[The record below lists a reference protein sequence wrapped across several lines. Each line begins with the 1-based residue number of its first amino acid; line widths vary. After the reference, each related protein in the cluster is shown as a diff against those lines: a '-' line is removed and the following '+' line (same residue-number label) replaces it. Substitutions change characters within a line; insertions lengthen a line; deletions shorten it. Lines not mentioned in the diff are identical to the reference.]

1 MRPLLQQ
8 LAPSK
13 ESLTMEN
20 VFAPQAQQLQT
31 AISQE
36 LNITAEV
43 CRAYATSYDLLLRL
57 RPFRAQSVPNSRW
70 GALGM
75 DKQRDRERERER
87 DKLTE
92 SHFLS
97 RCQKPR
103 GRRPRGGEMKT
114 YIRHWP

>member
-1 MRPLLQQ
+1 MRPFLHE
-8 LAPSK
+8 LAQRK

-36 LNITAEV
+36 RSIAAENIPSSIGSEFAF
-43 CRAYATSYDLLLRL
+43 AS
-57 RPFRAQSVPNSRW
+57 SRN
-70 GALGM
+70 G
-75 DKQRDRERERER
+75 QRNRET

-97 RCQKPR
+97 RYQGHRAIAKRQDITRSSGKAC
-103 GRRPRGGEMKT
+103 
-114 YIRHWP
+114 

>member
-36 LNITAEV
+36 LSIAAEV
-43 CRAYATSYDLLLRL
+43 PRA
-57 RPFRAQSVPNSRW
+57 
-70 GALGM
+70 
-75 DKQRDRERERER
+75 
-87 DKLTE
+87 
-92 SHFLS
+92 
-97 RCQKPR
+97 
-103 GRRPRGGEMKT
+103 
-114 YIRHWP
+114 